1 MSAAFQTRIDQELE
15 PLFAPRQT
23 SRYSRNAQLF
33 SLFFLVLVYAA
44 LFSTFIIDTTRLLSI
59 ISLPS
64 LIQTNVS
71 TPSPARTN
79 STRALGVANK
89 IYVISLPSRKDR
101 RADMEVLR
109 NKLGLDWTYIKATAS
124 NEPIVSS
131 ILDWVRIVR
140 EGPPTVVTSEDEVTE
155 STPGD
160 MQQRIA
166 FRWPSDIDALARSS
180 LPLDLWDSG
189 VWPEPSNHA
198 ARPALDRPDV
208 PLPCATKIFSFP
220 SAARLNGSWD
230 INHLPEHMVLT
241 PSRIACWHS
250 HTKLIH
256 SIANGKSSASEVSIV
271 LEDDV
276 DMEQDIQEQL
286 LHLWKFL
293 PPDWDIVFL
302 GHCWSNEKLHPAISI
317 PTGYKKSI
325 LRLLSRSRSLFWS
338 SLHPSNGPKCTHAYA
353 LSYRG
358 ARRLLLH
365 LRYPPFA
372 YSRAIDQA
380 ISWLIT
386 SGRLKSYSVVPS
398 LVVQR
403 KIQTSDIGSGTGSK
417 WRDVLT
423 HGFFD
428 DETQ

>member
-198 ARPALDRPDV
+198 ARPALTDPMYRSPA
-208 PLPCATKIFSFP
+208 LPRFSLF
-220 SAARLNGSWD
+220 
-230 INHLPEHMVLT
+230 H
-241 PSRIACWHS
+241 
-250 HTKLIH
+250 
-256 SIANGKSSASEVSIV
+256 
-271 LEDDV
+271 
-276 DMEQDIQEQL
+276 
-286 LHLWKFL
+286 
-293 PPDWDIVFL
+293 
-302 GHCWSNEKLHPAISI
+302 
-317 PTGYKKSI
+317 
-325 LRLLSRSRSLFWS
+325 LRL
-338 SLHPSNGPKCTHAYA
+338 
-353 LSYRG
+353 
-358 ARRLLLH
+358 
-365 LRYPPFA
+365 
-372 YSRAIDQA
+372 
-380 ISWLIT
+380 
-386 SGRLKSYSVVPS
+386 V
-398 LVVQR
+398 
-403 KIQTSDIGSGTGSK
+403 
-417 WRDVLT
+417 
-423 HGFFD
+423 
-428 DETQ
+428 